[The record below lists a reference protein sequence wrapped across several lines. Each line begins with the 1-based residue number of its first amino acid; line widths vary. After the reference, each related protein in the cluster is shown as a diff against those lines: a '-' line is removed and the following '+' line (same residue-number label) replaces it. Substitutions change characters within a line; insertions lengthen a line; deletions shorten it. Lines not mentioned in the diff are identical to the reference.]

1 LHAFPSSK
9 TLKGLTQQVTL
20 ATPTPLEVASGDS
33 VTVWTQPSLTSLK
46 TMLGQTLSVALIQ
59 PS

>member
-1 LHAFPSSK
+1 
-9 TLKGLTQQVTL
+9 
-20 ATPTPLEVASGDS
+20 
-33 VTVWTQPSLTSLK
+33 VWTQPSLTSLK